1 MPDLNNYKN
10 MSMESLGSMLI
21 GQKAAGE
28 KRNRRR
34 TKKSD
39 KINKILAVLL
49 GGQAMFKSALK
60 DRLLEIDQLEIV
72 QKMSDS
78 KAATEMQSLA
88 QIYGGLDKDF
98 LLADNAWEK
107 YKDYDNNAEQINIF
121 REGAAN
127 ALTAIIQ
134 KKNPTLVK
142 DLEDMNLL
150 NMEMRSV
157 VDKYMAPYF
166 FKQLTVQDATSLGNK
181 EWAGKTRAQ
190 VVTTG
195 AMDYFGTDA
204 ATAMSQMFSVDTN
217 LLQGNRL
224 KNKMLKEREL
234 GSEAGFIPTISN
246 LFKGEATIFRKGDPN
261 EVTGIKK
268 ALEITDLDQ
277 FMAPKLKEIMIDLRG
292 SLADRSM
299 DKARM
304 NETAMKKD
312 PAEGRFNRIS
322 QQVIQERKEALSSGS
337 PAELERLNQRVF
349 VSGQETSLGEAR
361 ANQIRLLEMSHE
373 IIFNSKGTDLDQK
386 YGNDI
391 LAQAQVLVDHYEGR
405 DQTLRNAAIAQMKIS
420 NPKLN
425 FDKALPTDIYKAAYL
440 STIDNAWAAA
450 TPEDYVRAGITKVRG
465 GTTSRPGRNIYPGEP
480 GFIAGELAIDEARP
494 RALRPSIREERK
506 SNLIPKNID
515 RLSAHYTPAIREVG
529 TDGKPVYSEEL
540 LRLIEYADTESIDNA
555 RIVVSNYLNDVQD
568 RGYGQEGEQIL
579 EVMLNDDRVNKIF
592 SDTGDKGD
600 LLDSYRSGKFSL
612 YNPVAYPSSVS
623 FGRASVMPPIM
634 TDTSAYEDFTKEK
647 PLDEIYPERKISQ
660 YDIPQIT
667 SLLDRE

>member
-28 KRNRRR
+28 KRIRRR
-34 TKKSD
+34 TRKDD

-49 GGQAMFKSALK
+49 GGQAMFKEALK
-60 DRLLEIDQLEIV
+60 DRLLEVDQLELV

-78 KAATEMQSLA
+78 KAATEMQSIA
-88 QIYGGLDKDF
+88 QIYSGLDKDF
-98 LLADNAWEK
+98 LLADDAWDK
-107 YKDYDNNAEQINIF
+107 YQDYDNNAEQINIF

-134 KKNPTLVK
+134 KQNPTLVK
-142 DLEDMNLL
+142 ELEDMRILE
-150 NMEMRSV
+150 MEVRSK

-166 FKQLTVQDATSLGNK
+166 FGKLSTQDAIALGNK

-190 VVTTG
+190 VITTG

-204 ATAMSQMFSVDTN
+204 EEALNQMFSVDTN
-217 LLQGNRL
+217 ILQGNRL
-224 KNKMLKEREL
+224 KNKILKEREL
-234 GSEAGFIPTISN
+234 GSKARLIPTISN
-246 LFKGEATIFRKGDPN
+246 LFKGEATIFSKGDPT
-261 EVTGIKK
+261 EVEGIKK
-268 ALEITDLDQ
+268 VLEVTDLDQ

-292 SLADRSM
+292 SLADRAM

-304 NETAMKKD
+304 NETAMEKD
-312 PAEGRFNRIS
+312 PAKGRFNRIS

-337 PAELERLNQRVF
+337 PAELERLSQRVF
-349 VSGQETSLGEAR
+349 VSGQETSLGEAY
-361 ANQIRLLEMSHE
+361 AHQIRLLEMSHK
-373 IIFNSKGTDLDQK
+373 IIFNAEGTDLDQK
-386 YGNDI
+386 YGNTI

-405 DQTLRNAAIAQMKIS
+405 DQTLRDAAIAQMKIS

-440 STIDNAWAAA
+440 STINNAWAAA
-450 TPEDYVRAGITKVRG
+450 TPEDYINTSFRG
-465 GTTSRPGRNIYPGEP
+465 KGPSWTLEPGEP
-480 GFIAGELAIDEARP
+480 GFIAGELAIDAARP
-494 RALRPSIREERK
+494 RAWRPSIREERK

-529 TDGKPVYSEEL
+529 PDGKPVYSEEL
-540 LRLIEYADTESIDNA
+540 LRLIEYADAESIDNA

-592 SDTGDKGD
+592 SDTEDKGD

-612 YNPVAYPSSVS
+612 YQPVTTSAVL
-623 FGRASVMPPIM
+623 GMPYTSI
-634 TDTSAYEDFTKEK
+634 TDTSAYEDFTKET
-647 PLDEIYPERKISQ
+647 PLDEIYPERKIDQ